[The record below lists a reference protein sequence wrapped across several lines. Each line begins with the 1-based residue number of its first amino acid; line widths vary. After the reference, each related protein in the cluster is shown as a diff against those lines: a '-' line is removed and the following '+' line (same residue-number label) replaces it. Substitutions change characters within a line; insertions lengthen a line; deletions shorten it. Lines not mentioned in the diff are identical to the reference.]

1 MPKYPKIRIFNT
13 PNPSTTPET
22 IITTFTITT
31 TPPRTNCH
39 SQCPASSVRNHLM
52 YNFSFRNHWSEV
64 VLLGLIIYLNFRVF
78 PFPIALQII
87 FLNKILPLTL
97 THL

>member
-31 TPPRTNCH
+31 TPPRTKSH
-39 SQCPASSVRNHLM
+39 SQCPAGSERNHLM
-52 YNFSFRNHWSEV
+52 YSFSFRNHWSEA
-64 VLLGLIIYLNFRVF
+64 VLLGLIIYLNFGVF
-78 PFPIALQII
+78 PFSIALQIMY
-87 FLNKILPLTL
+87 LNKILPLTL